1 MTDFSICDVVV
12 PVTPDGLQNIDDL
25 PSHLRLPATLNPLT
39 VEGLLARMDKYGIG
53 QSIIPARR
61 YGSQWG
67 VPYEA
72 LRDYVAQAPDRLYAI
87 AGIDPLTKMEGV
99 RRFEEAVRDFGFR
112 GAHTY
117 TSWSET
123 DVDDRL
129 YYPFYAKAEELGVPF
144 MIEVMHGKAKF
155 SNAHPRNVERVAA
168 DFPDLKI
175 VAIHCGY
182 PWERELVANAEF
194 RQNFYIGYDG
204 YPPRMWAP
212 ELIDFVKGKTFA
224 GEHPIAKDGTRPV
237 TTPLRC
243 VFGSNYLSVDL
254 DTAFDEIRA
263 YGFSDEEW
271 RNLMGDNARR
281 LFGLPSYTLAGDAG

>member
-1 MTDFSICDVVV
+1 MSDFSILDVVV
-12 PVTPDGLQNIDDL
+12 PVTPTGLTNLDEL
-25 PSHLRLPATLNPLT
+25 PSHLRTPSILNPLT
-39 VEGLLARMDKYGIG
+39 AEGLCARMDKYGIG

-61 YGSQWG
+61 YGSEWG
-67 VPYEA
+67 VPYEV
-72 LRDYVAQAPDRLYAI
+72 LRDYVAQVPDRLFAI
-87 AGIDPLTKMEGV
+87 AGIDPLAKMAGV
-99 RRFEEAVRDFGFR
+99 RRFEEAVRDFGFI

-123 DVDDRL
+123 DVDSRL
-129 YYPFYAKAEELGVPF
+129 FYPYYAKAEELGVPF
-144 MIEVMHGKAKF
+144 MIECMHGKSRF
-155 SNAHPRNVERVAA
+155 SNATPRNIERVAA

-175 VAIHCGY
+175 VAIHVGY

-204 YPPRMWAP
+204 YPPRMWVK
-212 ELIDFVKGKTFA
+212 ELIDFVKGQTFA
-224 GEHPIAKDGTRPV
+224 GNHPIALDGTRPT

-254 DTAFDEIRA
+254 DTGFDEIA
-263 YGFSDEEW
+263 AFGFTDEQY

-281 LFGLPSYTLAGDAG
+281 LFNLPQYKLEKSA